1 MKRAVIAAFDAI
13 ASVAAYPAALLM
25 AKIRKIGVH
34 RLPRSRRAL
43 ERAGVFPIRDH
54 YYEPQ
59 FNYRDA
65 PLSTGERVLPGIDW
79 NVPEQLSLLSDLR
92 YADEVHDWTT
102 ERVGEGDFSI
112 NNGLFGSG
120 DAEFWYQLIRHIKPR
135 RIFEIGSGN
144 STLVAVQAVRRNA
157 EESAEYSCKHVCIE
171 PFEAAWLERTGVS
184 VVREQVERL
193 PLQFFDELQRG
204 DILFIDSSHVIRPH
218 GDVTFEYLTLL
229 PALRSGVI
237 VHVHDIFSPRNYP
250 EHWVV
255 DEVRLWNEQYL
266 LEAFLTHNAS
276 WKVMAALND
285 LKHHHYDRLQAVAPF
300 LRQEREPGSFYM
312 QKI

>member
-13 ASVAAYPAALLM
+13 ASIAAHPAALLL

-43 ERAGVFPIRDH
+43 ERVGVFPIRDH

-59 FNYRDA
+59 FNYADA
-65 PLSTGERVLPGIDW
+65 QLSAGDRVLPGIDW
-79 NVPEQLSLLSDLR
+79 NVPEQLALLSEMR
-92 YADEVHDWTT
+92 YANEVQGWTT
-102 ERVGEGDFSI
+102 GRVGEGQFSI

-120 DAEFWYQLIRHIKPR
+120 DAEVWYQLIRHIKPR

-144 STLVAVQAVRRNA
+144 STLVAIEAVRRNMEDNGA
-157 EESAEYSCKHVCIE
+157 YSCKHVCIE
-171 PFEAAWLERTGVS
+171 PFEASWLERTGVI
-184 VVREQVERL
+184 VVRKQVERL
-193 PLQFFDELQRG
+193 PLEFFNELQR
-204 DILFIDSSHVIRPH
+204 DDVLFIDSSHVIRPH

-229 PALRSGVI
+229 PALSSGVI

-250 EHWVV
+250 KHWMV

-266 LEAFLTHNAS
+266 LEAFLTHNTS
-276 WKVMAALND
+276 WKVMAALNY
-285 LKHHHYDRLQAVAPF
+285 LKHHHYERLQAVAPF
-300 LRQEREPGSFYM
+300 LTEEREPGSFYM